1 MQVHGTRRKQCR
13 NGEVHEAQESC
24 SSTTPYYKESA
35 CLKEKKLWLPDL
47 QLSLGGHKINYD
59 NGGTQKNNIN
69 NNNSHEEI
77 ISCELAETET
87 LELSL
92 SLSTTTTTTTTSSRQ
107 QQVQGGCSRS
117 EKRLKETSE
126 HDRFQNENEK
136 WDLQTIKIRHYCNT
150 GRATNGPSTLGS
162 GDQ

>member
-1 MQVHGTRRKQCR
+1 M
-13 NGEVHEAQESC
+13 HEAQESC
-24 SSTTPYYKESA
+24 SSATPYYKESA
-35 CLKEKKLWLPDL
+35 SLKENKLWLPDL
-47 QLSLGGHKINYD
+47 QLSLGCHKINYD

-107 QQVQGGCSRS
+107 QQVQGGCGRS
-117 EKRLKETSE
+117 EKRRKETSE

-136 WDLQTIKIRHYCNT
+136 
-150 GRATNGPSTLGS
+150 
-162 GDQ
+162 